1 MQNHLEQTQYGSSSS
16 VVLQLSLVASIA
28 DSLLNLMSILA
39 QFLLT
44 KYGLRDIMFASAL
57 LCTAGLEAAS
67 FGTEPWHLII
77 SIGVV
82 FGTGASVFFYVSH
95 NFKWGGV

>member
-1 MQNHLEQTQYGSSSS
+1 
-16 VVLQLSLVASIA
+16 
-28 DSLLNLMSILA
+28 MSILA

-44 KYGLRDIMFASAL
+44 KYGLRNIMFASAL

-67 FGTEPWHLII
+67 FSTEPWHLII

-82 FGTGASVFFYVSH
+82 FGTGVSVFFYVSH
-95 NFKWGGV
+95 NFEWGGV